1 MWLVAEKSEITRQ
14 LEKQGLGFTVCTS
27 CEEVLAIEG
36 GSLAAAPGLPQGLV
50 PAFAPSPSDLRRCSR
65 DGAPLLRCPPVG
77 EILVGDYQFL
87 SLIGVGGMGGV
98 FKCRH
103 RLLDKTVA
111 VKRLLDESVSERDK
125 LRFKQE
131 AQVLSKLQH
140 KNLVTVY
147 DFGFDGAGL
156 PYLAMEY
163 IEGQT
168 LSQILK
174 LRQLSLEESLLIFE
188 QCLAGLE
195 CAHRAGVIHRDI
207 KPGNL
212 ILRGAYPDLELKILD
227 FGIAKAATGAGG
239 REGQSLTSTGE
250 VFGSPLYMSP
260 EQALGR
266 AVDERTD
273 LYSLGCVLFEMLFGA
288 PPFRGA
294 NSMET
299 VFKHVNEEP
308 VVPVRTA
315 GGASPG
321 MRLTGLL
328 ASMLSKDPA
337 ARPRSAHDCRLS
349 LEAIRS
355 LGPSAEAGTDGRNL
369 KRQVEPEA
377 DESGAADSP
386 AVAFKSSPAKRV
398 LVAVIL
404 IVLVGI
410 LGLAVFR
417 PGKTSAPG
425 AVGEAEAGVDRTIG
439 SADKAVA
446 LSAGSHAGSSPES
459 LEALV
464 TADRAQVSRLIEK
477 YRRNGRR
484 GDFKLSCL
492 HLLAEGIDEL
502 NTAGKDLTRIE
513 LEECTWTDKTVARKL
528 SSCGR
533 ESLSLRKLEDLNDE
547 QFRQLCRT
555 PGLKDLTLQACPFVT
570 ESGLIGLKQLKE
582 PRHIELSQM
591 SLSHSMLNNILP
603 MAGMKGL
610 VIDPIKD
617 NLGRGWLD
625 SLAECKSLPWLR
637 ILNVDISTYSLSKLG
652 RLPHLQALSL
662 NGCNGVTPALLKQ
675 LRLVRSL
682 TVVYLGGSDARA
694 DSVKAVLENCPG
706 VTVQFGNFVPD
717 PEDAYLKQAVRS
729 GRLQIEQ

>member
-36 GSLAAAPGLPQGLV
+36 GSPAAAPGLPQGLV
-50 PAFAPSPSDLRRCSR
+50 PAFAPSPSDLCRCSR
-65 DGAPLLRCPPVG
+65 DGAPLLKCPPVG

-266 AVDERTD
+266 AADERTD

-308 VVPVRTA
+308 VVPARTA

-355 LGPSAEAGTDGRNL
+355 LGLSAEAGTDGRNL

-386 AVAFKSSPAKRV
+386 AVAVKSSPAKRV

-417 PGKTSAPG
+417 PGLTGAPG
-425 AVGEAEAGVDRTIG
+425 AHEKVNSEAVKSSDSGGLGGAL
-439 SADKAVA
+439 AVA
-446 LSAGSHAGSSPES
+446 GNGNES
-459 LEALV
+459 LDSLTAIHR
-464 TADRAQVSRLIEK
+464 ADRIQVLRLIEQ
-477 YRRNGRR
+477 YRSQGNK
-484 GDFKLSCL
+484 DYFKFSGLVIL
-492 HLLAEGIDEL
+492 PEGIDEL
-502 NTAGKDLTRIE
+502 KRSGADIANVEVKDCFWGDNNVVE
-513 LEECTWTDKTVARKL
+513 KL
-528 SSCGR
+528 SSCR
-533 ESLSLRKLEDLNDE
+533 LHSLTLRYLEDLTDD
-547 QFRQLCRT
+547 QFRKLCRA
-555 PGLKDLTLQACPFVT
+555 PGLQDMTLQNCPRIT
-570 ESGLIGLKQLKE
+570 SWGLRGFRELKSPGYFEISQIGF
-582 PRHIELSQM
+582 SQTD
-591 SLSHSMLNNILP
+591 LNNILP
-603 MAGMKGL
+603 VDGLKGL
-610 VIDPIKD
+610 IIEPNKD
-617 NLGRGWLD
+617 NLGQGWLD
-625 SLAECKSLPWLR
+625 SLAQCKSLKWLR
-637 ILNVDISTYSLSKLG
+637 IRRVNISTYALSKLG
-652 RLPHLQALSL
+652 KLPELESLSL
-662 NGCNGVTPALLKQ
+662 NGCNGITPELFKQ
-675 LRLVRSL
+675 LRQLRSL
-682 TVVYLGGSDARA
+682 REVYLGQSDARA
-694 DSVKAVLENCPG
+694 DSVRTLLVSCPK
-706 VTVQFGNFVPD
+706 VTVHFKDFVPD
-717 PEDAYLKQAVRS
+717 PEDAYLQQAVKS
-729 GRLQIEQ
+729 GRLQIE